1 MATALASLRHASFS
15 QDSINGDVL
24 LGVKIAELGKV
35 ACFSGP
41 DGKPR
46 YATITPAF
54 VDALLS
60 HAGSRSIPV
69 HWTHDYKQ
77 GNGDALHA
85 KVGKLKDIRKD
96 SEGNPIADLHLAP
109 GQYKETAL
117 WNAEHDPENMMLSP
131 VFSYDPSDKD
141 STPLDFQAAD
151 LVECGAA
158 TTALFSA
165 LPDANQQTQK
175 TNTMDINELIAALGD
190 PAVKTA
196 LKAILDSHE
205 EAAPAAPDTAEME
218 ATAGVTADDKKP
230 EDDNQPAL
238 MAAFARCN
246 RAIKRQLE
254 TAKGEAVVLAEAK
267 FTAALGSGKFTLPAA
282 PAAKDEVEEA
292 IAAQISAGAKDRS
305 TAIFR
310 LAKDKPEIYNSA
322 RKAGKL

>member
-1 MATALASLRHASFS
+1 MAKAIASLRHASFT
-15 QDSINGDVL
+15 QDRIDGDVL
-24 LGVKIAELGKV
+24 FGVKIAELGKV

-46 YATITPAF
+46 YATITPQF

-60 HAGSRSIPV
+60 HAGNRSIPV

-96 SEGNPIADLHLAP
+96 AEGNPIADLHLAP
-109 GQYKETAL
+109 SQYKETAL
-117 WNAEHDPENMMLSP
+117 WNAAHDPENMMLSP
-131 VFSYDPSDKD
+131 VFSYDPNDKE
-141 STPLDFQAAD
+141 SKPLDFQAAD

-165 LPDANQQTQK
+165 LPDNNQP
-175 TNTMDINELIAALGD
+175 TNNKTMDINELIAALSD

-230 EDDNQPAL
+230 EDEKQPAL

-254 TAKGEAVVLAEAK
+254 AAKSEAVVLAEAK

-282 PAAKDEVEEA
+282 AAQKDEVEEA
-292 IAAQISAGAKDRS
+292 IAAQIAAGAPNRNI
-305 TAIFR
+305 ALFR
-310 LAKDKPEIYNSA
+310 LAKDKPEIYNAA
-322 RKAGKL
+322 RKAGKI

>member
-165 LPDANQQTQK
+165 AQTQTQTQTK
-175 TNTMDINELIAALGD
+175 MTDEDKIEVAKMIADALAAANK
-190 PAVKTA
+190 PA
-196 LKAILDSHE
+196 D
-205 EAAPAAPDTAEME
+205 APVVPDTAEME
-218 ATAGVTADDKKP
+218 ATAGVTDADKKP
-230 EDDNQPAL
+230 EDEKAPAL

-267 FTAALGSGKFTLPAA
+267 FTAALGAGKFTLPAA

>member
-35 ACFSGP
+35 ACFAGP

-46 YATITPAF
+46 YTTITPAF
-54 VDALLS
+54 VAALLS
-60 HAGSRSIPV
+60 HAGNRSIPV

-77 GNGDALHA
+77 GGGDALHA

-165 LPDANQQTQK
+165 AQTQTQTQNK
-175 TNTMDINELIAALGD
+175 MTDEDKIEVAKMIADAIAAANK
-190 PAVKTA
+190 PA
-196 LKAILDSHE
+196 D
-205 EAAPAAPDTAEME
+205 APVVPDTAEME
-218 ATAGVTADDKKP
+218 ATAGVTDADKKP
-230 EDDNQPAL
+230 DDEKVPAL

-267 FTAALGSGKFTLPAA
+267 FTAALGAGKFTLPAA
-282 PAAKDEVEEA
+282 KDAKDEVEEA

>member
-35 ACFSGP
+35 ACFAGP

-60 HAGSRSIPV
+60 HAGNRSIPV

-131 VFSYDPSDKD
+131 VFSYDPNDKE
-141 STPLDFQAAD
+141 SKPLDFQAAD

-165 LPDANQQTQK
+165 LSDNNQTTNTNKMTDEDKIEVAKMIADAIAGMKPASPDAEP
-175 TNTMDINELIAALGD
+175 I
-190 PAVKTA
+190 
-196 LKAILDSHE
+196 
-205 EAAPAAPDTAEME
+205 AEME
-218 ATAGVTADDKKP
+218 ASAGVTDADKKP
-230 EDDNQPAL
+230 EDDKAPAM

-254 TAKGEAVVLAEAK
+254 ASKAEAVVLAEAK
-267 FTAALGSGKFTLPAA
+267 FTAALGAGKFSLPTA

-292 IAAQISAGAKDRS
+292 IAAQIAAGAPNRNI
-305 TAIFR
+305 ALFR
-310 LAKDKPEIYNSA
+310 LAKDKPEIYNAA
-322 RKAGKL
+322 RKAGKI

>member
-54 VDALLS
+54 VAALLS
-60 HAGSRSIPV
+60 HAGNRSIPV

-158 TTALFSA
+158 TTALFSTV
-165 LPDANQQTQK
+165 QTQTQTQTK
-175 TNTMDINELIAALGD
+175 MTDEDKIEVAKMIADAIAAANK
-190 PAVKTA
+190 PADEPVV
-196 LKAILDSHE
+196 
-205 EAAPAAPDTAEME
+205 PDTAEME
-218 ATAGVTADDKKP
+218 ATAGVTDADKKP
-230 EDDNQPAL
+230 EDEKAPAL

-267 FTAALGSGKFTLPAA
+267 FTAALGSGKFTIPAA
-282 PAAKDEVEEA
+282 VAAKDEFEEA
-292 IAAQISAGAKDRS
+292 IAAQIASGAKDRNV
-305 TAIFR
+305 ALFR

-322 RKAGKL
+322 RKAGKI

>member
-35 ACFSGP
+35 ACYSGP

-46 YATITPAF
+46 YTTITPAF

-60 HAGSRSIPV
+60 HAGNRSIPV

-165 LPDANQQTQK
+165 AQTQTQTQTK
-175 TNTMDINELIAALGD
+175 MTDEDKIEVAKMIADAIAAANK
-190 PAVKTA
+190 PA
-196 LKAILDSHE
+196 D
-205 EAAPAAPDTAEME
+205 APVVPDTAEME
-218 ATAGVTADDKKP
+218 ATAGVTDADKKP
-230 EDDNQPAL
+230 EDEKAPAL

-267 FTAALGSGKFTLPAA
+267 FTAALGAGKFTLPAA

>member
-15 QDSINGDVL
+15 QDSIFGDVL

-131 VFSYDPSDKD
+131 VFSYDPSDKN

-165 LPDANQQTQK
+165 AQTQTQTQNK
-175 TNTMDINELIAALGD
+175 MTDEDKIEVAKMIADAIAAANK
-190 PAVKTA
+190 PA
-196 LKAILDSHE
+196 D
-205 EAAPAAPDTAEME
+205 APVVPDTAEME
-218 ATAGVTADDKKP
+218 ATAGVTDADKKP
-230 EDDNQPAL
+230 EDEKAPAL

-267 FTAALGSGKFTLPAA
+267 FTAALGAGKFTLPAA

>member
-165 LPDANQQTQK
+165 AQTQTQTQTK
-175 TNTMDINELIAALGD
+175 MTDEDKIEVAKMIADAIAAANK
-190 PAVKTA
+190 PA
-196 LKAILDSHE
+196 D
-205 EAAPAAPDTAEME
+205 APVVPDTAEME
-218 ATAGVTADDKKP
+218 ATAGVTDADKKP
-230 EDDNQPAL
+230 EDEKAPAL

-267 FTAALGSGKFTLPAA
+267 FTAALGAGKFTLPAA

>member
-60 HAGSRSIPV
+60 HAGGRSIPV

-77 GNGDALHA
+77 GGGDALHA

-165 LPDANQQTQK
+165 AQTQTQTQTK
-175 TNTMDINELIAALGD
+175 MTDEDKIEVAKMIADAIAAANK
-190 PAVKTA
+190 PA
-196 LKAILDSHE
+196 D
-205 EAAPAAPDTAEME
+205 APVVPDTAEME
-218 ATAGVTADDKKP
+218 ATAGVTDADKKP
-230 EDDNQPAL
+230 EDEKAPAL

-267 FTAALGSGKFTLPAA
+267 FTAALGAGKFTLPAA

>member
-15 QDSINGDVL
+15 QDSIFGDVL

-165 LPDANQQTQK
+165 AQTQTQTQTK
-175 TNTMDINELIAALGD
+175 MTDEDKIEVAKMIADAIAAANK
-190 PAVKTA
+190 PA
-196 LKAILDSHE
+196 D
-205 EAAPAAPDTAEME
+205 APVVPDTAEME
-218 ATAGVTADDKKP
+218 ATAGVTDADKKP
-230 EDDNQPAL
+230 EDEKAPAL

-267 FTAALGSGKFTLPAA
+267 FTAALGAGKFTLPAA

>member
-35 ACFSGP
+35 ACFAGP

-60 HAGSRSIPV
+60 HAGNRSIPV

-96 SEGNPIADLHLAP
+96 GEGNPIADLHLAP

-131 VFSYDPSDKD
+131 VFSYDPADKE
-141 STPLDFQAAD
+141 SKPLDFQAAD

-165 LPDANQQTQK
+165 LSDTTQPTN

-218 ATAGVTADDKKP
+218 ATAGVTDADKKP
-230 EDDNQPAL
+230 EDDKAPAM

-254 TAKGEAVVLAEAK
+254 ASKAEAVVLAEAK
-267 FTAALGSGKFTLPAA
+267 FTAALGAGKFSLPTA

-292 IAAQISAGAKDRS
+292 IAAQIAAGASNRNI
-305 TAIFR
+305 ALFR
-310 LAKDKPEIYNSA
+310 LAKDKPEIYNAA
-322 RKAGKL
+322 RKAGKI

>member
-15 QDSINGDVL
+15 QDSISGDVL

-165 LPDANQQTQK
+165 AQTQTQTQNK
-175 TNTMDINELIAALGD
+175 MTDEDKIEVAKMIADAISAANK
-190 PAVKTA
+190 PA
-196 LKAILDSHE
+196 D
-205 EAAPAAPDTAEME
+205 APVVPDTAEME
-218 ATAGVTADDKKP
+218 ATAGVTDADKKP
-230 EDDNQPAL
+230 EDEKAPAL

-267 FTAALGSGKFTLPAA
+267 FTAALGAGKFTLPAA
-282 PAAKDEVEEA
+282 KDAKDEVEEA
-292 IAAQISAGAKDRS
+292 ISAQISAGAKDRS

>member
-131 VFSYDPSDKD
+131 VFSYDPSDKN

-165 LPDANQQTQK
+165 AQTQTQTQTK
-175 TNTMDINELIAALGD
+175 MTDEDKIEVAKMIAEAIAAANK
-190 PAVKTA
+190 PA
-196 LKAILDSHE
+196 D
-205 EAAPAAPDTAEME
+205 APVVPDTAEME
-218 ATAGVTADDKKP
+218 ATAGVTDADKKP
-230 EDDNQPAL
+230 EDEKAPAL

-267 FTAALGSGKFTLPAA
+267 FTAALGAGKFTLPAA

>member
-15 QDSINGDVL
+15 KDSIFGDVL

-60 HAGSRSIPV
+60 HAGGRSIPV

-165 LPDANQQTQK
+165 AQTQTQTQNK
-175 TNTMDINELIAALGD
+175 MTDEDKIEVAKMIAD
-190 PAVKTA
+190 
-196 LKAILDSHE
+196 AIS
-205 EAAPAAPDTAEME
+205 AANKPEDAPVVPDTAEME
-218 ATAGVTADDKKP
+218 ATAGVIADDKKP
-230 EDDNQPAL
+230 EDDKQPAL

-246 RAIKRQLE
+246 RAIKRQLL
-254 TAKGEAVVLAEAK
+254 ASKVEAVVLAEAK

>member
-15 QDSINGDVL
+15 KDSIFGDVL

-165 LPDANQQTQK
+165 AQTQTQTQTK
-175 TNTMDINELIAALGD
+175 MTDEDKIEVAKMIADAIAAANK
-190 PAVKTA
+190 PA
-196 LKAILDSHE
+196 D
-205 EAAPAAPDTAEME
+205 APVVPDTAEME
-218 ATAGVTADDKKP
+218 ATAGVTDADKKP
-230 EDDNQPAL
+230 EDEKAPAL

-267 FTAALGSGKFTLPAA
+267 FTAALGAGKFTLPAA

>member
-165 LPDANQQTQK
+165 AQTQTQTQNK
-175 TNTMDINELIAALGD
+175 MTDEDKIEVAKMIADAIAAANK
-190 PAVKTA
+190 PA
-196 LKAILDSHE
+196 D
-205 EAAPAAPDTAEME
+205 APVVPDTAEME
-218 ATAGVTADDKKP
+218 ATAGVTDADKKP
-230 EDDNQPAL
+230 EDEKAPAL

-267 FTAALGSGKFTLPAA
+267 FTAALGAGKFTLPAA

>member
-1 MATALASLRHASFS
+1 
-15 QDSINGDVL
+15 
-24 LGVKIAELGKV
+24 
-35 ACFSGP
+35 
-41 DGKPR
+41 
-46 YATITPAF
+46 
-54 VDALLS
+54 
-60 HAGSRSIPV
+60 
-69 HWTHDYKQ
+69 
-77 GNGDALHA
+77 
-85 KVGKLKDIRKD
+85 
-96 SEGNPIADLHLAP
+96 
-109 GQYKETAL
+109 
-117 WNAEHDPENMMLSP
+117 MMLSP

-165 LPDANQQTQK
+165 AQTQTQTQTK
-175 TNTMDINELIAALGD
+175 MTDEDKIEVAKMIADAIAAANK
-190 PAVKTA
+190 PA
-196 LKAILDSHE
+196 D
-205 EAAPAAPDTAEME
+205 APVVPDTAEME
-218 ATAGVTADDKKP
+218 ATAGVTDADKKP
-230 EDDNQPAL
+230 EDEKAPAL

-267 FTAALGSGKFTLPAA
+267 FTAALGAGKFTLPAA